1 MTDVIEVRGLVKR
14 FGSVVAV
21 GDLSFAIQSGTVTGF
36 LGPNGAGKTTTLRA
50 LLGLV
55 NPTSGTA
62 TVFGQPYRKLQDPS
76 RRIGAALEASG
87 FHPGR
92 RAIDHLRIAALA
104 AGIATARA
112 RGALAEVG
120 MEPAAERRVGGF
132 SLGMRQR
139 LALAGALLGQPE
151 VLVLDEPANGLDPE
165 GIHWMRGFLR
175 SYADQ
180 GGTVLI
186 SSHVLSEVAQTVDH
200 VVIVAGG
207 RLVASAT
214 LAELTDRTSGGTVRL
229 RSEQAET
236 LRDALVARGAT
247 AALADAD
254 AVVVTGSDARD
265 VGRMVADTGVP
276 VFEMTTDGSNLEDVF
291 LQLTSSDV
299 GQP

>member
-1 MTDVIEVRGLVKR
+1 VISVDGLVKR
-14 FGSVVAV
+14 FGPVVAV
-21 GDLSFAIQSGTVTGF
+21 DELSFDVEAGTVTGF

-55 NPTSGTA
+55 TPTSGTA
-62 TVFGQPYRKLQDPS
+62 TVFGQPYGDLRDPS

-92 RAIDHLRIAALA
+92 RAIDHLEVAALA
-104 AGIATARA
+104 AGIPRARA
-112 RGALAEVG
+112 GAALAEVG
-120 MEPAAERRVGGF
+120 MEPAADRRVGGF

-207 RLVASAT
+207 RLVTSST
-214 LAELTDRTSGGTVRL
+214 LAELVDRTGEGAVRL
-229 RSEQAET
+229 RSEQPAA

-247 AALADAD
+247 ATVAETD
-254 AVVVTGSDARD
+254 AVVVTGTGARD
-265 VGRMVADTGVP
+265 VGRMVADTGIP
-276 VFEMTTDGSNLEDVF
+276 VFEMTTDGSNLEDIF
-291 LQLTSSDV
+291 LELTSAAP
-299 GQP
+299 GEP